1 MTLMFFSHTYFP
13 HFDPLNIS
21 NFTYRQSVSLK
32 VGEYSIWNNFNPI
45 VLIDQDVLKTQT
57 LGVLPNFLMKL
68 DILRKHVNQIPQ
80 LHLAKLSV
88 RLSVPQQHLGQS
100 FRIRMKSKFK
110 LAANLAHTIPF
121 FVVLAHRQV
130 QIVANLGVAAQPV
143 DGLRPVHIFLFAFQ
157 RKRENEIALGRSL
170 DLH

>member
-1 MTLMFFSHTYFP
+1 MFFSHTYFP

-21 NFTYRQSVSLK
+21 NFTYRQSVCLK

-45 VLIDQDVLKTQT
+45 VLIDQDVLKIQT

-88 RLSVPQQHLGQS
+88 RLSVPQQHLG
-100 FRIRMKSKFK
+100 
-110 LAANLAHTIPF
+110 
-121 FVVLAHRQV
+121 
-130 QIVANLGVAAQPV
+130 
-143 DGLRPVHIFLFAFQ
+143 
-157 RKRENEIALGRSL
+157 
-170 DLH
+170 